1 MRSCALWILSLI
13 VALFISAPASAGL
26 FNKRMDIPAG
36 TKVERD
42 IPYGRYKDQRLDVFM
57 PAGVKGAPIILMVH
71 GGAWAVGDKE
81 MDRVVENKVA
91 HWVPRG
97 VIFVSVNY
105 RMIPDADPVTQA
117 DDVARALAFVQNNA
131 ASWGGDPARVVLMG
145 HSAGAHLVM
154 LLTADTRIAAAQGAK
169 PWLGTVSLDSGAMNV
184 PEIMNA
190 KHYRFYDRA
199 FGDDPAYWEK
209 ASPYQRLM
217 GRPKP
222 IFIVCSTK
230 REDSCPQG
238 RAFAEKARAMGG
250 RVGVLPVALTHR
262 EVNEELGLPSGY
274 TNAVDDFLRMLGLP

>member
-1 MRSCALWILSLI
+1 MRLHAFRILSLLAAFL
-13 VALFISAPASAGL
+13 VSAPASAGL
-26 FNKRMDIPAG
+26 FSKRPDIPAG

-42 IPYGRYKDQRLDVFM
+42 IAYGAAKDQRLDVFM
-57 PAGVKGAPIILMVH
+57 PAGAKGAPIIFMVH

-81 MDRVVENKVA
+81 MGRVVENKVA

-105 RMIPDADPVTQA
+105 RMIPDADPVMQA

-154 LLTADTRIAAAQGAK
+154 LLTADTSIASAQGAR

-184 PEIMNA
+184 PEIMKA

-209 ASPYQRLM
+209 ASPYQRLT
-217 GRPKP
+217 GHPKP
-222 IFIVCSTK
+222 VLIVCSTK

-238 RAFAEKARAMGG
+238 RALAEKARSLGG
-250 RVGVLPVALTHR
+250 RAGVYPVNLTHR
-262 EVNEELGLPSGY
+262 EVNEELGLASSY
-274 TNAVDDFLRMLGLP
+274 TATVDDFLRSLGLP